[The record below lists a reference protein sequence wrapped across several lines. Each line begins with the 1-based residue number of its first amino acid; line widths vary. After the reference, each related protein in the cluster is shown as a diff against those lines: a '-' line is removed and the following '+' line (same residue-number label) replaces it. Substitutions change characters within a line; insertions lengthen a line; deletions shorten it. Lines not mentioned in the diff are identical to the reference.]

1 MRDPADADGARI
13 GNFNSSSHNF
23 LRISRIVTS
32 LGELGFRRCKAAPA
46 SLQGLTIIAARPHQ
60 HRCKASPSSRV
71 DPVVLWHHTYYGTI
85 LAMAPYLP

>member
-23 LRISRIVTS
+23 LRISRILTS
-32 LGELGFRRCKAAPA
+32 LGELGFRRCKAAP
-46 SLQGLTIIAARPHQ
+46 
-60 HRCKASPSSRV
+60 SSRI